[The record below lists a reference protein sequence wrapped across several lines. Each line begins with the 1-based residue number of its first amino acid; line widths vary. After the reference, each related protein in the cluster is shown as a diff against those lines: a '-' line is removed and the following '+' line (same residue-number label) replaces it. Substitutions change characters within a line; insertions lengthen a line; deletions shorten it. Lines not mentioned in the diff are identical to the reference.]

1 MIETF
6 TLNSVDLTVEFNQKG
21 ERIVTLYNI

>member
-6 TLNSVDLTVEFNQKG
+6 ILNSVDLTVEFNQKG

>member
-6 TLNSVDLTVEFNQKG
+6 ILNSVDLTIEFNQKG